1 MRSLARGGGTH
12 RAVTAKELVKGD
24 AMSEVDLT
32 PMALIPNV
40 GVEGATDHRFA
51 SAREFFPLRLL
62 KKACFL
68 FRTERLSPGVG
79 GCADLG
85 DMDF

>member
-32 PMALIPNV
+32 PMALIPNIV
-40 GVEGATDHRFA
+40 VEGAADHRFA
-51 SAREFFPLRLL
+51 SARGIF
-62 KKACFL
+62 
-68 FRTERLSPGVG
+68 SPAPVEKGV
-79 GCADLG
+79 LP
-85 DMDF
+85 F